1 LGTTDFDD
9 HHRPQTIEEFAVP
22 TEPVSE
28 FDLGPLSWVQ
38 SEIDQALKRALE
50 SLAAFQKS
58 PEDGA
63 ALEHARKHLHQA
75 AGAIKMVGLDA
86 VVAFTDEIEQH
97 LACLQEH
104 APQDLPG
111 ACDVVERACRRL
123 SVFLAELADGD
134 PPVPLKLF
142 PEYQA
147 LQAARGI
154 TVVTLT
160 DLFYPDLNPRAPGDA
175 PQETIS
181 AKKLPSYLVKQ
192 RRLYEQGLL
201 AWLGGDEEA
210 SRTMRDAIA
219 GIEHVTTHTGL
230 RSFWWTVGALF
241 EALSLRGVES
251 GYGVK
256 QLAVRVDLQIR
267 RAVEGS
273 AKAADRLR
281 REVLY
286 YVAISAPVGPQ
297 VQAVQRAFRLTTLV
311 PAADVIGADVAAM
324 RSLVRKARDQLVAA
338 KDTWLKV
345 ASGRPESR
353 GKLKQMLSSVHTSA
367 AEMNHY
373 ALMKLIAA
381 LGECLDGLPPGAIL
395 EPLATEYATA
405 LLLAERAF
413 ENYGKLAPDFA
424 QQVDAMLV
432 RLDAARVGRVPPRG
446 GAPLFDAMNKRVL
459 LGQVGREI
467 HVNLHRMEDALDA
480 FFRDNSKRVALASLP
495 EDSRQIRGA
504 LRILGLEDADHLMAL
519 CEQQIQAFANPATEV
534 SSEDLELLAESL
546 AGLGF
551 YIKAVEQQH
560 ADSARWVTPLLAKRL
575 SKRPLRL
582 VEETAAV

>member
-1 LGTTDFDD
+1 
-9 HHRPQTIEEFAVP
+9 VP
-22 TEPVSE
+22 IEPVSE

-38 SEIDQALKRALE
+38 SEIEQTLKRVLE

-58 PEDGA
+58 PGDA
-63 ALEHARKHLHQA
+63 TALEHARKHLHQV
-75 AGAIKMVGLDA
+75 AGAIKMVGLEA
-86 VVAFTDEIEQH
+86 VVAFTDEIEHH
-97 LACLQEH
+97 LACLQER
-104 APQDLPG
+104 APEQLPG
-111 ACDVVERACRRL
+111 ACAVVERACRRL
-123 SVFLAELADGD
+123 SLFLAELADGD

-256 QLAVRVDLQIR
+256 HLAARVDLQIR

-297 VQAVQRAFRLTTLV
+297 VQAVQRAFRLSALV
-311 PAADVIGADVAAM
+311 PGPDAIAADVVAM
-324 RSLVRKARDQLVAA
+324 RALVRKARDQLVAA

-345 ASGRPESR
+345 ASGRAESR
-353 GKLKQMLSSVHTSA
+353 GKLKQMLNSVHATA

-381 LGECLDGLPPGAIL
+381 LVECLEGLPPGPIV

-405 LLLAERAF
+405 VLLAERAF

-424 QQVDAMLV
+424 QRADAMLA
-432 RLDAARVGRVPPRG
+432 RLDAARAGRAPTGG
-446 GAPLFDAMNKRVL
+446 GAPLFDEMNKRVL
-459 LGQVGREI
+459 LAQVGREI

-480 FFRDNSKRVALASLP
+480 FFRDHSQRVALASLA

-504 LRILGLEDADHLMAL
+504 LRILGLDDADRLMAL
-519 CEQQIQAFANPATEV
+519 CEQQIQAYADPTAEV

-551 YIKAVEQQH
+551 YIQALEQQR
-560 ADSARWVTPLLAKRL
+560 ADSAHWLAPLLAKRL
-575 SKRPLRL
+575 AAKPLRL
-582 VEETAAV
+582 VEETVPA